1 MSQNIQEIEIQELIP
16 QRHPI
21 IMVDKLISSDDSET
35 VSKFKVLSNN
45 IFCKE
50 GYFKEPGLIENIA
63 QTAAA
68 RAGYIFKQQNKEI
81 PVGFIGGIK
90 NLQIHQLPEINTELI
105 TTVKIVTQIFN
116 ATIIEGNVKD
126 IYGHLFANCEMK
138 IFTENN

>member
-1 MSQNIQEIEIQELIP
+1 MLNKIQQILIQELIP

-21 IMVDKLISSDDSET
+21 IMVDNLIESDDVMTKSRFI
-35 VSKFKVLSNN
+35 VNHSN
-45 IFCKE
+45 IFCE
-50 GYFKEPGLIENIA
+50 DGCLKEPGLIENIA

-68 RAGYIFKQQNKEI
+68 RAGYIYKQQDKEI

-90 NLQIHQLPEINTELI
+90 NLNIYQLPIINAELI

-116 ATIIEGNVKD
+116 ATIIEGSVND
-126 IYGHLFANCEMK
+126 IHGQLYAECEMK